1 MSLVRALL
9 TAGRSAL
16 AERGGVA
23 AIRPFSRAL
32 AQPVRIT
39 FVDKDGSEVP
49 VDAPVGKSLLE
60 VAHENDIELEG
71 ACDGSL
77 ACSTCHLILDEVS
90 FKKLKAPEDEELD
103 MLDLAFDLRKTCA
116 RLRPA
121 RRARRARARVRAAR
135 RECMP
140 SSATFTRATPAR
152 PVPPARPPHVSPIA
166 AQLAA
171 RVPG

>member
-103 MLDLAFDLRKTCA
+103 MLDLAFDLRKTS
-116 RLRPA
+116 RLGCQ
-121 RRARRARARVRAAR
+121 VK
-135 RECMP
+135 
-140 SSATFTRATPAR
+140 
-152 PVPPARPPHVSPIA
+152 VSPELA
-166 AQLAA
+166 GMRCQLPA
-171 RVPG
+171 GTNDMQQQ